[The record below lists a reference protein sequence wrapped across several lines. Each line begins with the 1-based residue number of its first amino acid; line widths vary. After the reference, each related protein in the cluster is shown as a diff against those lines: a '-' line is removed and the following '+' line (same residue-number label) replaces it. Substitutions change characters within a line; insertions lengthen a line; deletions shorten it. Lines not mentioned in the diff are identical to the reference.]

1 MTFSDAEKE
10 KVIYEHHFK
19 MTFEV
24 KYYIFQIRIKIK
36 KIAAEIAP
44 SNGAIWDEFREQRYH
59 QSMKKAPVQR
69 LDLYFFNANKVQI

>member
-44 SNGAIWDEFREQRYH
+44 SNGAIWDEPTLAPKH
-59 QSMKKAPVQR
+59 QKKHQ
-69 LDLYFFNANKVQI
+69 Y